1 MKLNSVLIALL
12 AGFFLLQAG
21 LQAQTLSVAFTSP
34 VNGQHFAECSDISVQ
49 ADVQVSGGE
58 VQNVQFF
65 RNGITSAT
73 DTRAPYE
80 FNWNDVPPG
89 VYVMTAVVNGKQGG
103 TALAEPVVISVG
115 DVPDGNILANG
126 EFSCSLWPWT
136 FNIWEASARATFALD
151 TTTGLAIGSAAVI
164 DVTVPGTANWQI
176 QLQNPVAL
184 QSGRAY
190 ELGFMARATPARTI
204 EVTLQENKEPYTVYF
219 QQDVTVDQD
228 NFFGPFEFVCE
239 INDPAAYLRFNV
251 GAQAGTFVLDQ
262 VELIDPTVTSVR
274 ENGTGG
280 PVSAFILG
288 QNFPNP
294 FNAGTVIEYRLPSP
308 SEVRIDV
315 FDMKGRRVRSL
326 TDGFHAEGTHRIT
339 WDGRNDAGEGLP
351 SGVYAYRIQAS
362 SAGGTS
368 SCSKKLLLLN

>member
-1 MKLNSVLIALL
+1 MRQKSVQIALL
-12 AGFFLLQAG
+12 TGLFLVQAV
-21 LQAQTLSVAFTSP
+21 LSAQTLSVSFTSP
-34 VNGQHFAECSDISVQ
+34 VHGQHFEECSDIPVQ

-65 RNGITSAT
+65 RNGIASAT

-103 TALAEPVVISVG
+103 TAMSEPVVISVG

-126 EFSCSLWPWT
+126 EFSCSLWPWS
-136 FNIWEASARATFALD
+136 FNIWLAEARAAFSLD
-151 TTTGLAIGSAAVI
+151 TTTGLAVGAAAVI
-164 DVTVPGTANWQI
+164 NITTPGTANWQI

-184 QSGRAY
+184 QSGRTY

-262 VELIDPTVTSVR
+262 VELIDPTVTSVQG
-274 ENGTGG
+274 NGTGG
-280 PVSAFILG
+280 SASGFILG

-294 FNAGTVIEYRLPSP
+294 FNAGTVIEYRLQSP

-326 TDGFHAEGTHRIT
+326 TGGFHAEGTHQIA

-351 SGVYAYRIQAS
+351 SGVYAYRVQAV
-362 SAGGTS
+362 SAGRTS
-368 SCSKKLLLLN
+368 SCSKKLLLLK

>member
-1 MKLNSVLIALL
+1 MRQKSTAMTLLTGLFLVQAVLR
-12 AGFFLLQAG
+12 
-21 LQAQTLSVAFTSP
+21 AQTLSVSLTSP
-34 VNGQHFAECSDISVQ
+34 VHGQHFEECSDIPVQ

-58 VQNVQFF
+58 VLNVKFY
-65 RNGITSAT
+65 RNGIVSAT

-103 TALAEPVVISVG
+103 TASAEPVVITVG

-136 FNIWEASARATFALD
+136 FNIWAAAARATFTLD
-151 TTTGLAIGSAAVI
+151 TTTGLAVGSAAVI
-164 DVTVPGTANWQI
+164 DVTVPGTANWEI

-184 QSGRAY
+184 QSGRTY

-262 VELIDPTVTSVR
+262 VELIDPTITSVQASWA
-274 ENGTGG
+274 GG
-280 PVSAFILG
+280 PASGFILG

-294 FNAGTVIEYRLPSP
+294 FNAGTVIEYRLLSP

-315 FDMKGRRVRSL
+315 FDMQGRRVRSL
-326 TDGFHAEGTHRIT
+326 TGGFNAEGTHQIA

-351 SGVYAYRIQAS
+351 SGVYAYRVQAV
-362 SAGGTS
+362 SAGRTS
-368 SCSKKLLLLN
+368 SCSKKLLLLK